1 MPNHFTLRRMRLAAQ
16 TGSIPR
22 SGPHQVRDVR
32 MYPLRE
38 PVSGRTYTVIA
49 AETDSGLKGHGECGE
64 VAAREWAQLR
74 GIVVGV
80 TATALEPIRRAL
92 ASLPALQ
99 AAINMALLDI
109 TGQIAKAPIYQVL
122 GGPTR
127 NKVRALAPIEGKT
140 DEELKQSLERALK
153 AGNRA
158 FSVPLPP
165 VTANNHGQAFVMAV
179 RRRMEGLRLA
189 AGEGADFVL
198 DGAQK
203 LSPGDASSV
212 AEALERF
219 HLLWLDEPCPL
230 SNVSA
235 VRKITDENVTPVGF
249 GRDIH
254 TGGEFQD
261 LLREGAIDVLRPDIG
276 RNGITQIRR
285 MATIAETYYVAVAP
299 YHDGGPIA
307 SAAALHLAASLP
319 NFFIQQFPTPAA
331 EKDRQMRADLT
342 SANIEQVR
350 DGYVPLLTGPGLG
363 VKVNEEALKR
373 YAAS

>member
-1 MPNHFTLRRMRLAAQ
+1 MPNQITLRRMRLAAQ
-16 TGSIPR
+16 AGSIPR
-22 SGPHQVRDVR
+22 GGPHQVRAVE

-38 PVSGRTYTVIA
+38 PGSGRTYTVVA
-49 AETDSGLKGHGECGE
+49 VETDSGLRGYGECGQVE
-64 VAAREWAQLR
+64 AREWAQLR

-80 TATALEPIRRAL
+80 TATALEPVRKAL
-92 ASLPALQ
+92 ASLAPLQ
-99 AAINMALLDI
+99 AAINIALLDI

-127 NKVRALAPIEGKT
+127 NKVRTLAPIQGNT
-140 DEELKQSLERALK
+140 DDELKQSLERALK

-179 RRRMEGLRLA
+179 RRRMEALRVA

-230 SNVSA
+230 SNVAA

-249 GRDIH
+249 GRHIH
-254 TGGEFQD
+254 GGGEFQD
-261 LLREGAIDVLRPDIG
+261 LLREGAVDVLRPDIA
-276 RNGITQIRR
+276 RNGISQIRR

-319 NFFIQQFPTPAA
+319 NFFIQQIPAPAA
-331 EKDRQMRADLT
+331 DKDRQMRAELT
-342 SANIEQVR
+342 STNIEQIR
-350 DGYVPLLTGPGLG
+350 DGYAPLLTGPGLG
-363 VKVNEEALKR
+363 VKVNQEALKR
-373 YAAS
+373 YAAA